1 MTDPTDWS
9 TRRSDARRN
18 HERVLSAAIEVFTE
32 RGIDASMAD
41 VAARAGVGKA
51 TVFRSY
57 PTKADLVR
65 AIAQRHVD
73 WLVEAVGEVA
83 RRAEV
88 DAHAA
93 LRDGL
98 AAIMMRLAQDR
109 LMVDVLRGAGELG
122 SDELA
127 RGIDRVLDEG
137 RRQGVLRGDVTGL
150 DIQVLVTGAAR
161 ALLDL
166 DIRDPEIWRRY
177 AHLSLAALLPQAT
190 GAPAVAPRTG

>member
-1 MTDPTDWS
+1 MADPTDWS

-32 RGIDASMAD
+32 RGLEASMAE

-65 AIAQRHVD
+65 AIGQRHVD
-73 WLVEAVGEVA
+73 WLVESIREVE
-83 RRAEV
+83 RRAEA
-88 DAHAA
+88 DAHTA

-109 LMVDVLRGAGELG
+109 LMVDVLRGAGGLA
-122 SDELA
+122 SDEMA
-127 RGIDRVLDEG
+127 QHIERVLQLG
-137 RRQGVLRGDVTGL
+137 RRQGALRSDVSGL

-166 DIRDPEIWRRY
+166 DIRDPEVWRRY
-177 AHLSLAALLPQAT
+177 AHLSLAALRP
-190 GAPAVAPRTG
+190 